1 MLVRINWFKVKS
13 RIDALAPLPS
23 PRCATPM
30 QCNATTEQPRFP
42 IGTRHHQYQH
52 RHFMA
57 QHSLCQ
63 RSNNKQEAEI
73 FLEME
78 SRARPRRQTWS
89 PWPAD
94 KSPPPHS
101 AVVLHNIQVCTR
113 PTTGPQWIAV
123 YIHNCA
129 GPIWTLGGMCHRLCR
144 QVKYPVLNCR
154 VQLKIFEEK
163 ITKPLPT
170 FPNFIACGYF
180 VTRKV

>member
-94 KSPPPHS
+94 KSPPPFSCSIAQHTGLYKACDWPS
-101 AVVLHNIQVCTR
+101 MNCT
-113 PTTGPQWIAV
+113 V
-123 YIHNCA
+123 YSQLC
-129 GPIWTLGGMCHRLCR
+129 WTNLDTGGMCHRLCR

-154 VQLKIFEEK
+154 VQLKVFEEK